1 MNSHIFDLLESTSLP
16 GIALL
21 IKSKQF
27 IVKII
32 WLLFIVI
39 LAGLSIKYVIESIQ
53 TYHNY
58 EVVTNIRVISE
69 QSLPFPAISFCMIF
83 NRSPSPS
90 VNDMLNVIQ
99 YCSFDYNEC
108 SSGDFE
114 IFHFPSPFNETCFRF
129 NSGKNAS
136 NQSTLIRNSIK
147 KGIDS
152 GLKVLFNTSLLESLN
167 EFDSKIGSYVNNA
180 SLLFLPIR
188 PYYYHQDNHNM
199 LIKGGNLIKIEKEFI
214 QKLSEP
220 YNHCVKKKINGF
232 ISDLFQYFI
241 QNNITYLQSDC
252 IDLCIWEKM
261 KQKCNCTYGVGQY
274 SECFRTSFDCIIN
287 ISSKYRLKKLDI
299 PLECKNEC
307 PQECEFNNY
316 KTYQSYVGPFK
327 SSDILNA
334 NQIGVNFYY
343 EKLEYILIDQIA
355 KMNQFDLV
363 SSVGGTLGLFL
374 GFSFFTLVEII
385 EILFELMASYLDKK
399 LRNVSFISV
408 QNQKVSD
415 QIKKPEEIIEIS

>member
-83 NRSPSPS
+83 NRSPLPS

-99 YCSFDYNEC
+99 YCSFDFNEC

-136 NQSTLIRNSIK
+136 NQSTLIRNSIR
-147 KGIDS
+147 
-152 GLKVLFNTSLLESLN
+152 F
-167 EFDSKIGSYVNNA
+167 
-180 SLLFLPIR
+180 
-188 PYYYHQDNHNM
+188 
-199 LIKGGNLIKIEKEFI
+199 
-214 QKLSEP
+214 
-220 YNHCVKKKINGF
+220 
-232 ISDLFQYFI
+232 
-241 QNNITYLQSDC
+241 
-252 IDLCIWEKM
+252 
-261 KQKCNCTYGVGQY
+261 
-274 SECFRTSFDCIIN
+274 
-287 ISSKYRLKKLDI
+287 
-299 PLECKNEC
+299 
-307 PQECEFNNY
+307 
-316 KTYQSYVGPFK
+316 
-327 SSDILNA
+327 
-334 NQIGVNFYY
+334 
-343 EKLEYILIDQIA
+343 
-355 KMNQFDLV
+355 
-363 SSVGGTLGLFL
+363 
-374 GFSFFTLVEII
+374 
-385 EILFELMASYLDKK
+385 
-399 LRNVSFISV
+399 
-408 QNQKVSD
+408 
-415 QIKKPEEIIEIS
+415 